1 MKKYLLLFGY
11 LIVNLSFFAQSLDDL
26 DFGTDTTFEVVT
38 WNIEWF
44 PKNGELTMNYVA
56 DMIEA
61 LDADVI
67 AVQEIDD
74 QESFHNML
82 NNMTDYD
89 GYYVDYGYLALGYI
103 YKSDVVQINSI
114 YEIYTGSAYSNPFPR
129 PPLVLEL
136 TFMGENYIIINN
148 HYKCCGN
155 GILEEDDS
163 WDEETRRFLA
173 SDLLKEYID
182 TNFPDEQVLV
192 LGDLND
198 VITDVQENNV
208 FQSFIDDS
216 DNYVFADMDIAQ
228 GSNTNWSYPNWPSHI
243 DHILITNELFD
254 EFGNTNSSIQTIKM
268 ENYLTNGWSEYDTN
282 VSDHRPVGLK
292 IASDSFIG
300 VDDFDIANT
309 KLRNYPNPVSF
320 ETTIHF
326 NTSQNMSRIEIFAST
341 GQKVHT
347 IHISNGQNTSIWN
360 VENFPNG
367 LYLAKYRTSNGVMA
381 SCKILVV
388 K

>member
-1 MKKYLLLFGY
+1 M
-11 LIVNLSFFAQSLDDL
+11 ISQNLDDL
-26 DFGTDTTFEVVT
+26 NFGTDTTFEVVT

-44 PKNGELTMNYVA
+44 PKNGEVTMSYVA
-56 DMIEA
+56 DIVEA
-61 LDADVI
+61 LDADII

-82 NNMTDYD
+82 NNIPLFD
-89 GYYVDYGYLALGYI
+89 GYYVDYGYLSLGYI
-103 YKSDVVQINSI
+103 YKSDVIQIDTI

-136 TFMGENYIIINN
+136 SFMNENYIIINN

-155 GILEEDDS
+155 GILEEDDY
-163 WDEETRRFLA
+163 WDEETRRLLA
-173 SDLLKEYID
+173 SDLIKEYID
-182 TNFPDEQVLV
+182 INLPNEQVIV

-198 VITDVQENNV
+198 VITDIPENNV

-216 DNYVFADMDIAQ
+216 NNYLFADMDIAQ
-228 GSNTNWSYPNWPSHI
+228 GSNTDWSYPTWPSHI

-254 EFGNTNSSIQTIKM
+254 EFNNSNSSTQTIKI
-268 ENYLTNGWSEYDTN
+268 EDYLTNGWNEYDTN

-300 VDDFDIANT
+300 IDDFNIAKT
-309 KLRNYPNPVSF
+309 KLYNYPNPVTS
-320 ETTIHF
+320 ETTLHF
-326 NTSQNMSRIEIFAST
+326 NTTQNKASIEIFTST
-341 GQKVHT
+341 GQKIHT
-347 IHISNGQNTSIWN
+347 IQISKGQNTTIWN
-360 VENFPNG
+360 VENFSNG
-367 LYLAKYRTSNGVMA
+367 LYFAKYIAPNTVIATS
-381 SCKILVV
+381 KILVV